1 MKACVFCND
10 EDHESCGVLGGGV
23 CCCEIVEYFKKQN
36 LDIEDDIFDDVP
48 SNPVIESPDDVFS
61 ENTAQEKS
69 SLSSTTQK
77 EDNKSH
83 VGFDVLIAEFE
94 RVWSYLGKQTAE
106 EFVLALISLAIAKSE
121 TRFPFRVIRHPLLFW
136 DAGWYKTSMLDA
148 LNCCCIGPYK
158 AGEITSITEAALR
171 GTTINISTN
180 KQVFVPPE
188 PLLNAIVI
196 FPDMIPVF
204 TSKISEGIS
213 GQLLTLLDKGKIRV
227 GLAKFAEPSATKA
240 IKDWIVSHGMEKKMF
255 IEDGRLGYEVDMIAV
270 GAIHK
275 VINELTDPAFRDRF
289 IIVYPER
296 ENWQK
301 GLIQRTVICDIK
313 YTFTRH
319 ASVILQEL
327 TEIKK
332 ECVDA
337 GQKDYELW
345 RVIRDRI
352 NTYMEK

>member
-1 MKACVFCND
+1 
-10 EDHESCGVLGGGV
+10 
-23 CCCEIVEYFKKQN
+23 
-36 LDIEDDIFDDVP
+36 
-48 SNPVIESPDDVFS
+48 
-61 ENTAQEKS
+61 
-69 SLSSTTQK
+69 
-77 EDNKSH
+77 
-83 VGFDVLIAEFE
+83 
-94 RVWSYLGKQTAE
+94 
-106 EFVLALISLAIAKSE
+106 
-121 TRFPFRVIRHPLLFW
+121 
-136 DAGWYKTSMLDA
+136 MLDA

-171 GTTINISTN
+171 GRTINISTN

-255 IEDGRLGYEVDMIAV
+255 IEDGRLGYEGDMIAV

-352 NTYMEK
+352 NTYMEKKKSKDISPRTVYTYLGAVLCRMLWMGRRVPIEEDIQWVMDRIERWEKGRRCFTIESSGKTKQA